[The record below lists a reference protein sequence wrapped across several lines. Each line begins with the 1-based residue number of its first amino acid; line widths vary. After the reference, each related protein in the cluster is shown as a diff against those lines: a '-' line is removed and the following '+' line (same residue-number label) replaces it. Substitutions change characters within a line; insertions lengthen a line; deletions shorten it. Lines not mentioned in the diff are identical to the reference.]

1 MNSHSDRQAS
11 SYKLPVIGNR
21 FRFEES
27 REAMARGGAEVEQSD
42 KTIQQRGWG
51 MNT

>member
-1 MNSHSDRQAS
+1 MNSGRQAS

-27 REAMARGGAEVEQSD
+27 REAMARGGAEAEQSD
-42 KTIQQRGWG
+42 KNIQQREWWG